1 MRSRTIEKLLGRNID
16 RFVIDEAHCFSAR
29 GQDWW
34 IIYIGEFIKYIK
46 EKKNI
51 WKSVSCF
58 TATAKQNVIEDIR
71 KYFKDKLNLDLELY
85 TTRIART
92 NLRYRVLK
100 KDNEEEKYNTVRDLL
115 DEKKCPTIIYVS
127 RTRRAVSLAHRLTAD
142 GYPAKP
148 YHGRMDKEEK
158 TLNQDAFI
166 KGEVNIIVAT
176 SAFGMGVDKK
186 DVGMVIHFDISDSL
200 ENYIQEAGRAGRDE
214 SMSADCYVLFNDD
227 DRGKHFIL
235 LNQTNLSIREIQ
247 QVWKAKGYHQVRS
260 GIPIRTGGARNS

>member
-1 MRSRTIEKLLGRNID
+1 MGRNID
-16 RFVIDEAHCFSAR
+16 RFVIDEAHCFSAW
-29 GQDWW
+29 GQDFRVDYL
-34 IIYIGEFIKYIK
+34 YIGEFIKYIK

-51 WKSVSCF
+51 PEIPVSCF

-148 YHGRMDKEEK
+148 YHGRMDKEENTK
-158 TLNQDAFI
+158 
-166 KGEVNIIVAT
+166 
-176 SAFGMGVDKK
+176 SRC
-186 DVGMVIHFDISDSL
+186 IH
-200 ENYIQEAGRAGRDE
+200 
-214 SMSADCYVLFNDD
+214 
-227 DRGKHFIL
+227 
-235 LNQTNLSIREIQ
+235 
-247 QVWKAKGYHQVRS
+247 
-260 GIPIRTGGARNS
+260 

>member
-1 MRSRTIEKLLGRNID
+1 MTILKRRYHLSVTINGLQYPIERSKSIQRVEAGLASILYIAPESLRSRTIEKLLLGRNID
-16 RFVIDEAHCFSAR
+16 RFVIDEAHCFSAW
-29 GQDWW
+29 GQDFRVDYL
-34 IIYIGEFIKYIK
+34 YIGEFIKYIK

-51 WKSVSCF
+51 PEIPVSCF

-148 YHGRMDKEEK
+148 YHGRMDKEE
-158 TLNQDAFI
+158 T
-166 KGEVNIIVAT
+166 
-176 SAFGMGVDKK
+176 
-186 DVGMVIHFDISDSL
+186 
-200 ENYIQEAGRAGRDE
+200 
-214 SMSADCYVLFNDD
+214 
-227 DRGKHFIL
+227 
-235 LNQTNLSIREIQ
+235 
-247 QVWKAKGYHQVRS
+247 
-260 GIPIRTGGARNS
+260 